1 MRQTPDA
8 RHRRRPGERL
18 SEAELA
24 RRLEL
29 VRQELAR
36 PLSSLQPDPLFPARV
51 VARIERPAE
60 LIGWAAFRALP
71 AALGLAL
78 VLARARRLGPAGG
91 RRGPGGGPGGG
102 PARAGGGHL
111 RRQPPR
117 DRGAVARGAAAGG
130 GGDRAHPEPHLA
142 GPQARPA
149 AGVRPLLP
157 GALRAPEADVRPRP
171 PLNDRR
177 RGGAAALRRRG
188 AGRLTAATGVSTTA
202 PRRAPRRGPAGSS
215 ARGCR

>member
-8 RHRRRPGERL
+8 GHRRRPGERL

-29 VRQELAR
+29 ARQELAR

-78 VLARARRLGPAGG
+78 VLAGAGWLGLAGG
-91 RRGPGGGPGGG
+91 
-102 PARAGGGHL
+102 
-111 RRQPPR
+111 Q
-117 DRGAVARGAAAGG
+117 RGASWLGWFGT
-130 GGDRAHPEPHLA
+130 PPS
-142 GPQARPA
+142 PPA
-149 AGVRPLLP
+149 APPSALVLDGPPSSDQLLVM
-157 GALRAPEADVRPRP
+157 ASQSPEVWP
-171 PLNDRR
+171 
-177 RGGAAALRRRG
+177 
-188 AGRLTAATGVSTTA
+188 
-202 PRRAPRRGPAGSS
+202 
-215 ARGCR
+215 